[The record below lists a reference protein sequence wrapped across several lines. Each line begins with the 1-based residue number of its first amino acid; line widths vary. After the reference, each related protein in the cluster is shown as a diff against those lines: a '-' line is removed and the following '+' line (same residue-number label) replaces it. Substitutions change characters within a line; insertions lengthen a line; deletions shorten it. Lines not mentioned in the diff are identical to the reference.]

1 MKRVIRREIQNF
13 LNAFLLKHTT
23 TTFHLFRAELK
34 INQEKYS

>member
-23 TTFHLFRAELK
+23 TFHLFRAELK